1 MAGGVSVTQEAVK
14 GGISCCNTS
23 IQELGSASK
32 KLTRDYQTAGSGG
45 WSDEKYRALGDIV
58 NDCCTALNKP
68 IKDLEDCKQKLD
80 ELLKAIQAYES
91 VGI

>member
-45 WSDEKYRALGDIV
+45 WSDEK
-58 NDCCTALNKP
+58 
-68 IKDLEDCKQKLD
+68 
-80 ELLKAIQAYES
+80 
-91 VGI
+91 